1 MARDI
6 EEFLR
11 RAAERRKQNQ
21 GQAAPKPPP
30 APEPPPVAAPRSRRR
45 LADEGNDRS
54 SQQELDPYRELPRS
68 REAGQSQATPRPK
81 APPVAGQGKSR
92 RESQGSRRETIAEH
106 VRDAIVVSDVT
117 ESASQLGKEVG
128 LADEKLEARLE
139 KFDHKIGDLEGM
151 SSIQDD
157 RVELKGPDKSH
168 IAVSLLELLKQ
179 PQTVQQS
186 ILISEILKR
195 PNFDD

>member
-11 RAAERRKQNQ
+11 RAAQRRQQNQ
-21 GQAAPKPPP
+21 AQPAPKPPP
-30 APEPPPVAAPRSRRR
+30 ASDPPRSTPSQPRRR
-45 LADEGNDRS
+45 LADEADDRRS
-54 SQQELDPYRELPRS
+54 PEALDPYRELPRS
-68 REAGQSQATPRPK
+68 REAGGSEATPPPK
-81 APPVAGQGKSR
+81 APPVARQENSHGN
-92 RESQGSRRETIAEH
+92 RRETIAEY
-106 VRDAIVVSDVT
+106 VSEAIGLSDVI
-117 ESASQLGKEVG
+117 ESSARLGEEVS
-128 LADEKLEARLE
+128 LADERLEARLE

-157 RVELKGPDKSH
+157 HVEIKGPDKSH
-168 IAVSLLELLKQ
+168 LAVSLLELFKQ
-179 PQTVQQS
+179 PQTIRQS